1 MRLVKFGLLLY
12 LVAAA
17 CFPAAA
23 QTGLRFNVPFDFVAG
38 GKVMPAGQYTVAP
51 TFGDTNTTWIIAGQ
65 GNGAMLLTNQLQSSS
80 TEHEVSLVFLRS
92 GGQLSLAEIWSS
104 GKFGREVMR
113 TDVKKTLIAQGAKY
127 VEISAE

>member
-1 MRLVKFGLLLY
+1 MRLVKFGLFLA

-23 QTGLRFNVPFDFVAG
+23 QTELRFNVPFNFVAG
-38 GKVMPAGQYTVAP
+38 GKVMPAGEYTVAP
-51 TFGDTNTTWIIAGQ
+51 TFGDTDTAWTIAGHA
-65 GNGAMLLTNQLQSSS
+65 NGAMLLTNHLQSGSS
-80 TEHEVSLVFLRS
+80 AHEISLVFLRS

-104 GKFGREVMR
+104 EETGREVLR
-113 TDVKKTLIAQGAKY
+113 SNVKKTLIAQGATY